1 MAGRIEKLEEL
12 LVSAPQDDTLR
23 YMLAMEC
30 DRLEETERA
39 LTLFCELMEQ
49 VSPYVPAFVMAG
61 QLLVRLGRLDRARAI
76 FQAGI
81 KVASLQRK
89 NHAAGEM
96 REFLRRLTD

>member
-12 LVSAPQDDTLR
+12 LASTPHDNTLR

-81 KVASLQRK
+81 KAANLQHQ

-96 REFLRRLTD
+96 KEFLRRLTN